1 MGEGTYC
8 ANFSPDMEFVD
19 NLRES
24 SIVSSLIGKTCKE
37 SFEGS
42 TASMIIFQYTIF
54 NIVIFLIIHGIPK
67 NQFRD
72 QCSTTLP
79 RKSCQVGMICLK
91 EFNPKSNTGF
101 PLKQLPNTAKP
112 ITITCIIVCKTQK
125 IQISNQPCYW

>member
-42 TASMIIFQYTIF
+42 TASMIILQYTIF
-54 NIVIFLIIHGIPK
+54 NIVIFLIIHG
-67 NQFRD
+67 
-72 QCSTTLP
+72 
-79 RKSCQVGMICLK
+79 
-91 EFNPKSNTGF
+91 
-101 PLKQLPNTAKP
+101 
-112 ITITCIIVCKTQK
+112 TQK
-125 IQISNQPCYW
+125 SVQRSMQYYLTTEIMPGGYDMLKRV